1 MKTLLK
7 EIKNYYKFLK
17 LEKKN
22 EKKTI
27 YFYSESANYKN
38 YLVEILYKLN
48 YSKKFRIIYF
58 TSDEQDKSD
67 FDDIET
73 YFIGKGLIR
82 IIFFT
87 LLKCDLMIM
96 TLTDLNNYE
105 IKKSKNCK
113 NYLYIFHSLMS
124 VFKGYNKNAF
134 NSYDIIFANGE
145 YQKKELKIMEEKYNL
160 NKKLIFN
167 VGYTYLNNLKKKI
180 NKKKENNSILFAP
193 SWIKQKNDL
202 IEKYGEKIISE
213 LLKIN
218 KVILRPHP
226 QSLIKSKNEID
237 SIVKKFKLNPRF
249 IFNKNLEKIDTLD
262 MSSILVTD
270 NGGMAMEYY
279 ILYNRPVISINYLDK
294 VHNEDYKILGLEALE
309 DKFKKE
315 FTKVIEIKDIGKIK
329 EISENYIK
337 NFHFDKNKVD
347 SFLSENG
354 IILEEASENA
364 YKKILELLSD

>member
-1 MKTLLK
+1 M
-7 EIKNYYKFLK
+7 
-17 LEKKN
+17 
-22 EKKTI
+22 
-27 YFYSESANYKN
+27 
-38 YLVEILYKLN
+38 
-48 YSKKFRIIYF
+48 
-58 TSDEQDKSD
+58 
-67 FDDIET
+67 
-73 YFIGKGLIR
+73 
-82 IIFFT
+82 
-87 LLKCDLMIM
+87 
-96 TLTDLNNYE
+96 
-105 IKKSKNCK
+105 
-113 NYLYIFHSLMS
+113 
-124 VFKGYNKNAF
+124 
-134 NSYDIIFANGE
+134 
-145 YQKKELKIMEEKYNL
+145 
-160 NKKLIFN
+160 
-167 VGYTYLNNLKKKI
+167 
-180 NKKKENNSILFAP
+180 FAP

-202 IEKYGEKIISE
+202 IEKYGEKIISD

-315 FTKVIEIKDIGKIK
+315 FTKVIDIKDIGKIK

-364 YKKILELLSD
+364 YKKIHELLSD